1 VPVTIKGNSRR
12 IVITGASGQLGRL
25 TTAAALERVAP
36 SDLILVTRRPEG
48 LAELAAR
55 GATVRAG
62 DFDDP
67 ASLPAAFAGGER
79 LLLISTDALGRRIEQ
94 HRSAIDAAAAAG
106 IRSIAYTSTVN
117 PSDSNPQAVAPEH
130 RGTEELIRASGLG
143 WTFLRNGIYAD
154 LQVHDAAAAIAS
166 GKLLTNTGDGRNAYV
181 AREDCAAA
189 AAAVLTT
196 GNHDGKAY
204 DITGPE
210 AVGADDLAALF
221 AELGGTPVEVV
232 QLDDAAWVAA
242 MVEHAG
248 MPEPAAQAY
257 STFGIATR
265 RGYSAAVSTSLHDL
279 TGRTPKTVRAVLE
292 TALPV
297 AQPA

>member
-1 VPVTIKGNSRR
+1 MR
-12 IVITGASGQLGRL
+12 IVITGAAGQLGRL

-36 SDLILVTRRPEG
+36 SDLILVTRRPGELAD
-48 LAELAAR
+48 LAER

-67 ASLPAAFAGGER
+67 GSLPAAFAGGER
-79 LLLISTDALGRRIEQ
+79 LLLISTDALGRRVEQ
-94 HRSAIDAAAAAG
+94 HRAAIDAAVASG
-106 IRSIAYTSTVN
+106 IRSIAYTSIVN
-117 PSDSNPQAVAPEH
+117 PSDSNPSAVAAEH
-130 RGTEELIRASGLG
+130 RETEELIRASGLE
-143 WTFLRNGIYAD
+143 WTFLRNAIYAD

-166 GKLLTNTGDGRNAYV
+166 GKLLTNAGDGRTALV

-189 AAAVLTT
+189 AAAVITSD
-196 GNHDGKAY
+196 GHEGKAY

-210 AVGADDLAALF
+210 ALSVDDLAAVF
-221 AELGGTPVEVV
+221 AELGDRPVEPVR
-232 QLDDAAWVAA
+232 LDDDAWVAA

-248 MPEPAAQAY
+248 MPEPIARTY

-265 RGYSAAVSTSLHDL
+265 CGFSAAVSSSLDEL
-279 TGRTPKTVRAVLE
+279 TGRAPQSLRAVLKA
-292 TALPV
+292 ALPA

>member
-1 VPVTIKGNSRR
+1 MA

-36 SDLILVTRRPEG
+36 SDLILVTRRPEA
-48 LAELAAR
+48 LADLAAR
-55 GATVRAG
+55 GATVRRG

-79 LLLISTDALGRRIEQ
+79 MLLVSTDALGRRIEQ
-94 HRSAIDAAAAAG
+94 HRAAIDAAVAAG

-117 PSDSNPQAVAPEH
+117 PSDSNPQAVAREH
-130 RGTEELIRASGLG
+130 RATEELIRASGLG

-166 GKLLTNTGDGRNAYV
+166 GMLLTNAGDGRNAYV

-196 GNHDGKAY
+196 GDHDGKEY

-210 AVGADDLAALF
+210 ALGAEDLAALYG
-221 AELGGTPVEVV
+221 ELGGRPVEVV
-232 QLDDAAWVAA
+232 QLDDDAWVAA

-248 MPEPAAQAY
+248 MPEPIAQTYA
-257 STFGIATR
+257 TFGIAMR
-265 RGYSAAVSTSLHDL
+265 RGYSAVVSTSLQDL
-279 TGRTPKTVRAVLE
+279 TGRTPTTVRAVLE
-292 TALPV
+292 AALPA

>member
-1 VPVTIKGNSRR
+1 MR

-25 TTAAALERVAP
+25 TTSAALERVAP
-36 SDLILVTRRPEG
+36 SDLILVTRRPDE
-48 LAELAAR
+48 LADLAAR
-55 GATVRAG
+55 GATVRPG

-67 ASLPAAFAGGER
+67 GSLPAAFAGGER

-94 HRSAIDAAAAAG
+94 HRAAIDAAVDAG
-106 IRSIAYTSTVN
+106 VRSIAYTSMVN
-117 PSDSNPQAVAPEH
+117 PSHSNPTAVAPEH
-130 RGTEELIRASGLG
+130 RGTEELIRSSGLD
-143 WTFLRNGIYAD
+143 WTFLRNAIYAD

-166 GKLLTNTGDGRNAYV
+166 GSLLTNAGYGRSAYV

-189 AAAVLTT
+189 AAAVLTSA
-196 GNHDGKAY
+196 GHDRKAY

-210 AVGADDLAALF
+210 ALSVDDLAALF
-221 AELGGTPVEVV
+221 AELGGRPVEPVR
-232 QLDDAAWVAA
+232 LDDAAWVAA

-248 MPEPAAQAY
+248 MPEPVARTY

-265 RGYSAAVSTSLHDL
+265 RGYSAAVSSSLHDL
-279 TGRTPKTVRAVLE
+279 TGREPQPLRAVLE
-292 TALPV
+292 AALQT

>member
-1 VPVTIKGNSRR
+1 MA

-36 SDLILVTRRPEG
+36 SDLILVTRRPDA
-48 LAELAAR
+48 LADLAAR
-55 GATVRAG
+55 GATVRRG

-79 LLLISTDALGRRIEQ
+79 MLLVSTDALGRRIEQ
-94 HRSAIDAAAAAG
+94 HRAAIDAAVAAG

-117 PSDSNPQAVAPEH
+117 PSDSNPQAVAREH
-130 RGTEELIRASGLG
+130 RATEELIRASGLG

-166 GKLLTNTGDGRNAYV
+166 GMLLTNAGDGRNAYV

-196 GNHDGKAY
+196 GDHDGKEY

-210 AVGADDLAALF
+210 ALGAEDLAALF
-221 AELGGTPVEVV
+221 AELGGRPVEVV
-232 QLDDAAWVAA
+232 QLDDDAWVAA

-248 MPEPAAQAY
+248 MPEPIAQTYA
-257 STFGIATR
+257 TFGIAMR
-265 RGYSAAVSTSLHDL
+265 RGYSAVVSTSLQDL
-279 TGRTPKTVRAVLE
+279 TGRTPTTVRAVLE
-292 TALPV
+292 AALPA